1 MADFGLRKKY
11 KEFRVCLGVQ
21 LRGKNKKEKID
32 KMKQI
37 EEENE
42 SLRKAQDKHE
52 DEIIELEFKVKD
64 FEHREEEKY

>member
-1 MADFGLRKKY
+1 M
-11 KEFRVCLGVQ
+11 
-21 LRGKNKKEKID
+21 N
-32 KMKQI
+32 QI